1 MEIQRKFFLAG
12 SIFGVVAVVLGAMGA
27 HALKEILDTDALAS
41 FETGVRYQLYHA
53 LLLLFLGLENQI
65 KNKTKRIIFYLLVV
79 GIVFFSFSIYLLST
93 NSFTEF
99 DFKKIAFI
107 TPVGGSML
115 IIAWLIM
122 LVSFFKKSENKIVK

>member
-1 MEIQRKFFLAG
+1 MEIQRKFLLAG

-122 LVSFFKKSENKIVK
+122 LVSFFKKSKNKIVK